1 MDESLKP
8 SNVITGKFWKPTWVA
23 NTAIQVGESVV
34 KNLQISGIVIDH
46 TKLETLPQSSRE
58 FFNVLRK
65 MRVVELHIPA
75 NELNSSTANLI
86 CRDTQWEISRISLIE
101 FISVLRN
108 SKEFDGWEWVGLEN
122 ILEALFNQSKKE
134 FYSLY
139 FSPVDFFK
147 KTETIPDFA
156 LMEYSFDPIYLEWE
170 YFYTIQTTWDDNLQN
185 IGISPE
191 AILGT
196 DFREPDFL
204 LMVAHYL
211 EQVYRDPIEDYTND
225 TQIAIAKYDYI
236 TGITG
241 TGIVTLWQLVG
252 YCTTEIRDRNPLI
265 QGKYIIDI
273 VRNYIDRLAPSTIE
287 AKIVPLK

>member
-1 MDESLKP
+1 
-8 SNVITGKFWKPTWVA
+8 
-23 NTAIQVGESVV
+23 
-34 KNLQISGIVIDH
+34 
-46 TKLETLPQSSRE
+46 
-58 FFNVLRK
+58 

>member
-8 SNVITGKFWKPTWVA
+8 SNVIPGKFWKPTWVTNA
-23 NTAIQVGESVV
+23 AIQVGGSVV
-34 KNLQISGIVIDH
+34 KTLQISGILIDPK
-46 TKLETLPQSSRE
+46 KLELLPESSRE
-58 FFNVLRK
+58 FFNVFK
-65 MRVVELHIPA
+65 KTHTVELHIPT
-75 NELNSSTANLI
+75 NILDVKTANLV
-86 CRDTQWEISRISLIE
+86 CRGMQWEVYSIPLRE
-101 FISVLRN
+101 YISVLKN
-108 SKEFDGWEWVGLEN
+108 NDDFDGWNGESLEN
-122 ILEALFNQSKKE
+122 ILETLFNQSQKD
-134 FYSLY
+134 FYSQY

-147 KTETIPDFA
+147 KTEAIPDFA

-170 YFYTIQTTWDDNLQN
+170 YFYTIQTTWDDNPQD

-204 LMVAHYL
+204 LLVAHYL
-211 EQVYRDPIEDYTND
+211 EQVYRDSIEDYTDD
-225 TQIAIAKYDYI
+225 TQVGIAKYDYI

>member
-1 MDESLKP
+1 
-8 SNVITGKFWKPTWVA
+8 
-23 NTAIQVGESVV
+23 
-34 KNLQISGIVIDH
+34 
-46 TKLETLPQSSRE
+46 
-58 FFNVLRK
+58 
-65 MRVVELHIPA
+65 
-75 NELNSSTANLI
+75 
-86 CRDTQWEISRISLIE
+86 
-101 FISVLRN
+101 
-108 SKEFDGWEWVGLEN
+108 
-122 ILEALFNQSKKE
+122 
-134 FYSLY
+134 
-139 FSPVDFFK
+139 VDFFK
-147 KTETIPDFA
+147 KTEAIQDFA

-191 AILGT
+191 AIIGT

-204 LMVAHYL
+204 LLVAHYL
-211 EQVYRDPIEDYTND
+211 EQVYRDPIEDYTDD
-225 TQIAIAKYDYI
+225 TQVAIAKYDYI

-273 VRNYIDRLAPSTIE
+273 VRNYIDRLSPSTTE